1 MTQKTT
7 ELIHVQAESRYIE
20 DQSDPGANEYV
31 FSYTIK
37 LTNLGAASPKLLRRH
52 WIITDGMGRTQEV
65 KGDGV
70 VGKQPVLDPGQS
82 FEYTSF
88 CPLNTS
94 TGTMRGFYEMIDMKD
109 GREFK
114 IEIPQFFLVEPSSF
128 H

>member
-7 ELIHVQAESRYIE
+7 EEIQIQVESRYVE
-20 DQSDPGANEYV
+20 DQSSPKTNEYL
-31 FSYTIK
+31 FTYTIR
-37 LTNLGAASPKLLRRH
+37 LTNLGSKMPQLLRRH
-52 WIITDGMGRTQEV
+52 WIITDGMGRIHEV

-70 VGKQPVLDPGQS
+70 VGKQPVLEPGHS

-88 CPLNTS
+88 CPLSTA
-94 TGTMRGFYEMIDMKD
+94 TGTMKGFYEMVDTQD

-114 IEIPQFFLVEPSSF
+114 IEIPQFFLVEPGSF

>member
-1 MTQKTT
+1 MTQMTT
-7 ELIHVQAESRYIE
+7 EEIQIQVEARYVE
-20 DQSDPGANEYV
+20 DQSSPRTNEYL
-31 FSYTIK
+31 FTYTIR
-37 LTNLGAASPKLLRRH
+37 LTNMGEKSPRLLRRH
-52 WIITDGMGRTQEV
+52 WIITDGMGRIHEV

-70 VGKQPVLDPGQS
+70 VGKQPLLEPGNT

-88 CPLNTS
+88 CPLTTS
-94 TGTMRGFYEMIDMKD
+94 TGTMKGFYEMVDTLS